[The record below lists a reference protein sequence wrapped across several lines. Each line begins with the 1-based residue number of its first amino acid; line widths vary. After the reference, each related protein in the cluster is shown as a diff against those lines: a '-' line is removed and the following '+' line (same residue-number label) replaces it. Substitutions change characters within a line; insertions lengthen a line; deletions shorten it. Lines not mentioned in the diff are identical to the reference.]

1 MVDLGQTG
9 GRDSACLF
17 LVLIQNKK
25 TDCLHN
31 RFGVLKNIS
40 LYFSVANN
48 LATSVQLITLKNASI

>member
-17 LVLIQNKK
+17 FIPIQNKK
-25 TDCLHN
+25 TDCFHN
-31 RFGVLKNIS
+31 RFRIVKIIS
-40 LYFSVANN
+40 FYFSVAYN